1 MWLCK
6 SETIKDPVLC
16 HATVVSRCAS
26 KAMSLPAAAAAVLH
40 DVLLWV
46 IALSKAYRGFKM
58 RDR

>member
-16 HATVVSRCAS
+16 HATVVSMCTS
-26 KAMSLPAAAAAVLH
+26 KAVSLPAAAAAVLR

-46 IALSKAYRGFKM
+46 VALSKAYRGFKM